1 MSDLKI
7 QLVKS
12 LNGRLPKHVKI
23 AEALG
28 LRKIRQT
35 VVRPD
40 TPVIRGMVE
49 KIGYLDRNKK
59 VRLSL

>member
-12 LNGRLPKHVKI
+12 LNGRLPKHVRI

-28 LRKIRQT
+28 LRKIRQM

-49 KIGYLDRNKK
+49 KIGYLVEIKK
-59 VRLSL
+59 

>member
-7 QLVKS
+7 QLIKS
-12 LNGRLPKHVKI
+12 LNGRLPNHVKI

-40 TPVIRGMVE
+40 TPVIRGMIE
-49 KIGYLDRNKK
+49 KIGYLIQVKK
-59 VRLSL
+59 

>member
-12 LNGRLPKHVKI
+12 LNGRLPKHVRI

-28 LRKIRQT
+28 LRKVRQT

-49 KIGYLDRNKK
+49 KIGYLIEIKK
-59 VRLSL
+59 

>member
-1 MSDLKI
+1 MSELKI

-28 LRKIRQT
+28 LKKIRQT
-35 VVRPD
+35 VTKPD
-40 TPVIRGMVE
+40 TPVVRGMLS
-49 KIGYLDRNKK
+49 KIDYLIEIKSK
-59 VRLSL
+59 G

>member
-12 LNGRLPKHVKI
+12 LNGRLPKHVRI

-28 LRKIRQT
+28 LKKVRQT

-49 KIGYLDRNKK
+49 KIGYLVEIKK
-59 VRLSL
+59 

>member
-1 MSDLKI
+1 MSQLKI

-35 VVRPD
+35 VVKPD
-40 TPVIRGMVE
+40 SPVIRGMLD
-49 KIGYLDRNKK
+49 KIGYLIEIKK
-59 VRLSL
+59 

>member
-1 MSDLKI
+1 MGDIKI

-12 LNGRLPKHVKI
+12 LNGRLPKHQRI

-35 VVRPD
+35 VLKPD
-40 TPVIRGMVE
+40 TAVIRGMVN
-49 KIGYLDRNKK
+49 KIGYLVEIQK
-59 VRLSL
+59 

>member
-1 MSDLKI
+1 MSELKI
-7 QLVKS
+7 QLIKS
-12 LNGRLPKHVKI
+12 LNGRLPKHVRI

-28 LRKIRQT
+28 LKKIRQT

-49 KIGYLDRNKK
+49 KIDYLVEIKK
-59 VRLSL
+59 

>member
-1 MSDLKI
+1 MSELKI

-28 LRKIRQT
+28 LRRIRQT
-35 VVRPD
+35 VVKPD
-40 TPVIRGMVE
+40 TPVVRGMID
-49 KIGYLDRNKK
+49 KIGYLLEIKDKG
-59 VRLSL
+59 

>member
-1 MSDLKI
+1 MSEIKI

-35 VVRPD
+35 VVKPD
-40 TPVIRGMVE
+40 TPVIRGMLD
-49 KIGYLDRNKK
+49 KIGYLVELKK
-59 VRLSL
+59 

>member
-1 MSDLKI
+1 MSELTI

-28 LRKIRQT
+28 LKKIRQT
-35 VVRPD
+35 VVKPD
-40 TPVIRGMVE
+40 TPVIRGMIE
-49 KIGYLDRNKK
+49 KIGYLIEIKNKGF
-59 VRLSL
+59 

>member
-1 MSDLKI
+1 MSELKI
-7 QLVKS
+7 QLIKS
-12 LNGRLPKHVKI
+12 LSGRLPKHVRI

-40 TPVIRGMVE
+40 TAIIRGMVE
-49 KIGYLDRNKK
+49 KIGYLVEIKK
-59 VRLSL
+59 

>member
-1 MSDLKI
+1 MSELKI

-12 LNGRLPKHVKI
+12 LNGRLPKHVRI

-28 LRKIRQT
+28 LKKIRQT

-40 TPVIRGMVE
+40 TPVIRGMID
-49 KIGYLDRNKK
+49 KIGYLVEIKK
-59 VRLSL
+59 

>member
-7 QLVKS
+7 QLIKS
-12 LNGRLPKHVKI
+12 LNGRLPKHVRI

-28 LRKIRQT
+28 LRKVRQT
-35 VVRPD
+35 VSRPD

-49 KIGYLDRNKK
+49 KIGYLVEIKK
-59 VRLSL
+59 

>member
-1 MSDLKI
+1 MSEIKI

-12 LNGRLPKHVKI
+12 LNGRLPKHRRI

-28 LRKIRQT
+28 LRKVRQT

-40 TPVIRGMVE
+40 TVVIRGMAE
-49 KIGYLDRNKK
+49 KIGYLVEIKK
-59 VRLSL
+59 

>member
-1 MSDLKI
+1 MSELKI

-12 LNGRLPKHVKI
+12 LNGRLPQHVRI

-35 VVRPD
+35 VVKPD
-40 TPVIRGMVE
+40 TPVIRGMID
-49 KIGYLDRNKK
+49 KIGYLIQIRKSN
-59 VRLSL
+59 

>member
-1 MSDLKI
+1 MSELKI

-28 LRKIRQT
+28 LKRIRQT
-35 VVRPD
+35 VVKPD
-40 TPVIRGMVE
+40 TPVIRGMVQ
-49 KIGYLDRNKK
+49 KIDYLVEIKK
-59 VRLSL
+59 

>member
-1 MSDLKI
+1 MNELKI

-28 LRKIRQT
+28 LKRIRQT
-35 VVRPD
+35 VMRQD
-40 TPVIRGMVE
+40 NPVIRGMVE
-49 KIGYLDRNKK
+49 KIGYLIEIKN
-59 VRLSL
+59 

>member
-40 TPVIRGMVE
+40 TPVIRGMIE
-49 KIGYLDRNKK
+49 KIGYLIQVKK
-59 VRLSL
+59 

>member
-1 MSDLKI
+1 MSELKI

-28 LRKIRQT
+28 LSKIRQT

-40 TPVIRGMVE
+40 TAVIRGMVE
-49 KIGYLDRNKK
+49 KISYLIEIKK
-59 VRLSL
+59 

>member
-1 MSDLKI
+1 MSELKI

-28 LRKIRQT
+28 LRKIRQI
-35 VVRPD
+35 VVKPD
-40 TPVIRGMVE
+40 TPVVRGMIS
-49 KIGYLDRNKK
+49 KIGYLIEIKNKG
-59 VRLSL
+59 